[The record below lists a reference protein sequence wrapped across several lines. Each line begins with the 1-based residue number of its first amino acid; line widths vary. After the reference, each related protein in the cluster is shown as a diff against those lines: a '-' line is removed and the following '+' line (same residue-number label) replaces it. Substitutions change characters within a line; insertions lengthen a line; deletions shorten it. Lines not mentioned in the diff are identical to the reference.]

1 MILSGKE
8 IQKQV
13 EMGTIKIDPFSQ
25 DLINPN
31 SYNLRLHSDLLVYDN
46 KILDMK
52 EKNTASPLKIP
63 DDGLLLEPNTLYLGR
78 TIERTATDKY
88 VPMLEGRSSVGRLG
102 LFIHITAGFG
112 DIGFD
117 GFWTLE
123 IFCVQPIKIYSGLEI
138 CQIFYHTIDGDY
150 DLYKSKNIKATRVF
164 SQASFT
170 KILKNSNLVKILIFS
185 LSLAYS
191 QVDYKTQI
199 EPIFY
204 NKCSGCHTSGGSSGG
219 LDLTSYN
226 TLMAGG
232 NSGASIVAGDH
243 QNSLLWKRIDDGSM
257 PPSSND
263 VSLSNVELVKKW
275 INEGAL
281 ATPQTSQNQAPSDFV
296 WLSVESDTINISSTN
311 LSNTFSLSWSES
323 TDPDGDQVSYIVQA
337 KIGNQTFDEI
347 YDTTSQSVDI
357 SYQEFL
363 DNVFESELA
372 QSELVLFKVSATDG
386 TDTVT
391 VSGNDRKVLVDR
403 SDLLSITSKSTPSS
417 FKLYSNYPNP
427 FNPNTK
433 IPFDLYESSNVSIGI
448 YNMLGQKVKSYFWS
462 ELHPGHH
469 SVLWNGTDYYGDS
482 VPAGVYMYQLK
493 ANNIVESKKMIL
505 LK

>member
-1 MILSGKE
+1 M
-8 IQKQV
+8 
-13 EMGTIKIDPFSQ
+13 
-25 DLINPN
+25 
-31 SYNLRLHSDLLVYDN
+31 
-46 KILDMK
+46 
-52 EKNTASPLKIP
+52 
-63 DDGLLLEPNTLYLGR
+63 
-78 TIERTATDKY
+78 
-88 VPMLEGRSSVGRLG
+88 
-102 LFIHITAGFG
+102 
-112 DIGFD
+112 
-117 GFWTLE
+117 
-123 IFCVQPIKIYSGLEI
+123 
-138 CQIFYHTIDGDY
+138 
-150 DLYKSKNIKATRVF
+150 F

-337 KIGNQTFDEI
+337 KIGNQSYDEI
-347 YDTTSQSVDI
+347 YDTTSLSVDI

-391 VSGNDRKVLVDR
+391 VSGNDRKVLVDQ

>member
-1 MILSGKE
+1 M
-8 IQKQV
+8 
-13 EMGTIKIDPFSQ
+13 
-25 DLINPN
+25 
-31 SYNLRLHSDLLVYDN
+31 
-46 KILDMK
+46 
-52 EKNTASPLKIP
+52 
-63 DDGLLLEPNTLYLGR
+63 
-78 TIERTATDKY
+78 
-88 VPMLEGRSSVGRLG
+88 
-102 LFIHITAGFG
+102 
-112 DIGFD
+112 
-117 GFWTLE
+117 
-123 IFCVQPIKIYSGLEI
+123 
-138 CQIFYHTIDGDY
+138 
-150 DLYKSKNIKATRVF
+150 F

-311 LSNTFSLSWSES
+311 VSNTFSLSWSES

-347 YDTTSQSVDI
+347 YDTTSLSVDI

-372 QSELVLFKVSATDG
+372 QSELVLFKVLATDG

-493 ANNIVESKKMIL
+493 ANNIVESKKDDLAKMTKYDL
-505 LK
+505 LLFGALFWNIYQLVFKGSKTGQSQIVLAIAFFAHLFFDGIRWQIVPAYIMLLTFFFLQTKTNRFTTVFAGCGACHFSRFAAARTNYFFPRS